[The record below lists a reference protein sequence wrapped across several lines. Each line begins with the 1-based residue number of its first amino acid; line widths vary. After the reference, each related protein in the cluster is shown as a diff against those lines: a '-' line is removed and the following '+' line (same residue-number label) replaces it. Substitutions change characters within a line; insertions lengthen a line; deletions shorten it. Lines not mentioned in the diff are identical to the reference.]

1 MELSAFSCQFNGL
14 RNAQKLPHHEV
25 LSHIFQKAFPLNT
38 FHAPLSPQRIQAI
51 QDGLGRAQAFINAG
65 QPQPA
70 EVICQR
76 ILMDMPG
83 EANALHMLG
92 LMAYNKGNPD
102 KAIAYLREACSASD
116 APGLFCSNL
125 TEMLRQRGQLA
136 EAEQVGRKAVARDP
150 RMVSAWNN
158 LGIVLQESGKLEE
171 SRACLEKVIGLEPEN
186 AEAHNNLGNTFKRLG
201 TIAKAERH
209 WKKALALKPHY
220 AETYSN
226 LANLFNEQGQ
236 YDKALEYGQR
246 AIDLNPLLFDAYINL
261 AAAESSRWRYAG
273 ALVWLDLL
281 VAIAPENP
289 MALSTRSMTLKELDR
304 LDEAFKDAERAL
316 KIQPDNAEVQSAY
329 GTILLTLGRF
339 DEAIL
344 HFERA
349 LTLPSAIR
357 ERILISRATA
367 YEENGKSEE
376 ALNQLDAI
384 VAEYPHSAGAWY
396 SRADLVKFKA
406 DDPALRKMQDL
417 IKPKGIQSDAD
428 RMSLN
433 FALGKAFLDIGDS
446 DKAFRYL
453 HEGNR
458 MKRAL
463 IHYDPEA
470 THQWMDSLEKAF
482 PPAVFERFYGQGCTS
497 PLPVFILGMPRS
509 GTTLIEQILASHSQ
523 IHGAGELKYL
533 SRIIDDNGGMP
544 NAMNGLTGE
553 KLASMGAAYVEK
565 VFPLAQ
571 GKSYVVDKMPANF
584 MHAGLIH
591 LMLPHAKIIHSR
603 RNPVDTC
610 LSCYSKLFGGE
621 QSFTYNLEELGR
633 FHTDYQK
640 LMAHWRRVLPASHFI
655 EVDYEDV
662 VGDIEA
668 QARRM
673 LDFIGVGWEP
683 SCLEFYTT
691 QRSVRTA
698 SVNQVRKPVYT
709 TSAGRWRPHANNL
722 KPLLKALGVEVV
734 L

>member
-1 MELSAFSCQFNGL
+1 MNLSSST
-14 RNAQKLPHHEV
+14 
-25 LSHIFQKAFPLNT
+25 LSRQQL
-38 FHAPLSPQRIQAI
+38 QAI
-51 QDGLGRAQAFINAG
+51 QEGLGRAQAFINAG

-76 ILMDMPG
+76 ILMDVPG

-92 LMAYNKGNPD
+92 LMAYNKGDAD
-102 KAIAYLREACSASD
+102 KAITYLRQACQSPD
-116 APGLFCSNL
+116 APALFCSNL
-125 TEMLRQRGQLA
+125 TEMLRQRGQLT

-150 RMVSAWNN
+150 ALVSAWNN
-158 LGIVLQESGKLEE
+158 LGIVLQESGQLEE
-171 SRACLEKVIGLEPEN
+171 SRACLEKVIALEPDN

-201 TIAKAERH
+201 NIAKAERH
-209 WKKALALKPHY
+209 WTKALALKPHY

-236 YDKALEYGQR
+236 YDQALEYGQR
-246 AIDLNPLLFDAYINL
+246 AIDLNPLLYDAYINL

-281 VAIAPENP
+281 VAIAPENAI
-289 MALSTRSMTLKELDR
+289 ALSTRAVTLKELDR
-304 LDEAFKDAERAL
+304 LDEALDDATRAL
-316 KIQPDNAEVQSAY
+316 KIQPDNAEVHSAY
-329 GTILLTLGRF
+329 GTILLNLGRF
-339 DEAIL
+339 DEAIV

-349 LTLPSAIR
+349 LALPSAIR
-357 ERILISRATA
+357 ERILLARATA
-367 YEENGKSEE
+367 YEEKGKSDE
-376 ALNQLDAI
+376 ALKQLDAL

-406 DDPALRKMQDL
+406 GDPALRKMQDL
-417 IKPKGIQSDAD
+417 LKPKGVQSDAD

-446 DKAFRYL
+446 DRAFRHL
-453 HEGNR
+453 NEGNR

-463 IHYDPEA
+463 IHYDPGV
-470 THQWMDSLEKAF
+470 THQWMDSLAKAF
-482 PPAVFERFYGQGCTS
+482 PPAVFERFAGEGCAS
-497 PLPVFILGMPRS
+497 ALPIFVIGMPRS
-509 GTTLIEQILASHSQ
+509 GTTLIEQILASHPH

-533 SRIIDDNGGMP
+533 SRIIDDNGGIP
-544 NAMNGLTGE
+544 AAMSAMTGE
-553 KLASMGAAYVEK
+553 KLAAMGAAYVEK
-565 VFPLAQ
+565 VSALSQ
-571 GKSYVVDKMPANF
+571 GKRHVVDKMPANF

-621 QSFTYNLEELGR
+621 QSFSYNLEELGR
-633 FHTDYQK
+633 FHVDYQT
-640 LMAHWRRVLPASHFI
+640 LMAHWRKVLPDSHFI

-673 LDFIGVGWEP
+673 LEFIGLQWDP
-683 SCLEFYTT
+683 ACLEFYKTE
-691 QRSVRTA
+691 RSVRTA

-709 TSAGRWRPHANNL
+709 SSTGRWRPHAHNL
-722 KPLLKALGVEVV
+722 KPLLKALG
-734 L
+734 LP